1 MIRRP
6 PRSTRTDTLFPYTTL
21 FRSFLARAI
30 VLRCGSIHGREGEK
44 MRKVRDYD
52 AELRALNDKAKAL
65 KARKVQQLG
74 ELVTSPGPMRS
85 IWTRSPVRCS
95 PLWKR
100 PTRTKRRRGARG
112 ARPSFKDAVARLA
125 DALAA
130 TVKAQGKLAQARNR
144 LEAAA
149 RRTDTRGWVVARRE
163 RTRHLIELGGLVQKA
178 GLVELADDDRATL
191 YGALLDCTARVQG
204 DDAGNV
210 LALWKRRGKRAFD
223 AEAEGAGNG

>member
-1 MIRRP
+1 
-6 PRSTRTDTLFPYTTL
+6 
-21 FRSFLARAI
+21 
-30 VLRCGSIHGREGEK
+30 
-44 MRKVRDYD
+44 
-52 AELRALNDKAKAL
+52 
-65 KARKVQQLG
+65 
-74 ELVTSPGPMRS
+74 MRS

-178 GLVELADDDRATL
+178 GLVELADDDRAPL

-210 LALWKRRGKRAFD
+210 LALWKRRGQRGFD
-223 AEAEGAGNG
+223 AEAEGSGNGRTARFPSHPRRGWRRPKNANRSDGGGGFGD